1 MYIPKGTPEQDHLR
15 ALCGYLGAPL
25 GASHAALVEKEAMPF
40 LGKVPTDALTLEIV
54 VISGRP
60 ALLEELERQ
69 HGPQI
74 YDLEKPEDHRLWN
87 TLTRHRMP
95 PEVEGRLARGV
106 VARNISKMTTQEKT
120 LLARVAALRFLPRL
134 LEAILGSPS
143 ISDEDCLLLLGDA
156 QILNSYGFKSCAGK
170 ISPRLTRAK
179 ISKENRIFL
188 TQRHHDAIHLKG
200 LAILAKSGNA
210 ITLEPDYTTN
220 RMSDLARR
228 VLACQSSNHGRLHL
242 MQGLPS
248 LESLIAT
255 PAEQIND
262 LLEAALPPD

>member
-1 MYIPKGTPEQDHLR
+1 MYSPRGTPEQEHLR

-25 GASHAALVEKEAMPF
+25 GAAHVAQVEKEALPF
-40 LGKVPTDALTLEIV
+40 IQKVPTDDLTLEIV
-54 VISGRP
+54 LFSGRV
-60 ALLEELERQ
+60 ALVEEMERQ

-74 YDLEKPEDHRLWN
+74 YDLDNPEDHRLWN
-87 TLTRHRMP
+87 AFTRHRIP
-95 PEVEGRLARGV
+95 PDVEERMAQGIIT
-106 VARNISKMTTQEKT
+106 RNLSKMKSQDKMR
-120 LLARVAALRFLPRL
+120 LARVAALRFLPQL
-134 LEAILGSPS
+134 LRGIFASPD
-143 ISDEDCLLLLGDA
+143 ISDTDCALLLGDT
-156 QILNSYGFKSCAGK
+156 QILNCHAFKSCAGE
-170 ISPRLTRAK
+170 ISPRLARAK

-188 TQRHHDAIHLKG
+188 TQRHHDEIHLKG

-210 ITLEPDYTTN
+210 ITLEPGYTTN

-262 LLEAALPPD
+262 LLEAALPPG